1 MTKYAENIRRIVG
14 EVRPD
19 GAAGPLDDIG
29 GIPASKSTATQTI
42 SGGLAGGNTINESSD
57 NNTTKNVDENSGI
70 TKPSRT
76 LSSLESAQAADGQ
89 DHQSLTR
96 EPDAGSFSARELL
109 DNEGNTPNFTLPGP
123 VDDLGLK
130 DKSGVLA
137 TVTGTDPYSG
147 KDLKVH
153 IDGLYRPQAASTW
166 SDGTPRVAAWED
178 PETPP
183 TKDGFVPG
191 TYWVTSSTTP
201 QELAWPYDMDG
212 IGAGI
217 VSQNLGASGQTGGPG
232 TVYGPNSFSNYY
244 VFTTYTQISA
254 SQYDVIMFQSDSGGN
269 RLGPDFTAFNVT
281 TQDCTLSPPTDPN
294 ACPVSLLETMWPVDN
309 VISLALNSAKFLYNS
324 YDPDATVRFSGQS
337 SSVVEI
343 EMSGGRQARLEV
355 AAGGG
360 VILYEVDS
368 LGGSPTGTVR
378 YYNNQGQFSMFA
390 PASNIEAFRP
400 PLNP

>member
-1 MTKYAENIRRIVG
+1 MTKYADNIRRIVG
-14 EVRPD
+14 EPRPD
-19 GAAGPLDDIG
+19 GAAGPLEDVG

-57 NNTTKNVDENSGI
+57 NKLLEGVDDNFGI
-70 TKPSRT
+70 DKIDRT
-76 LSSLESAQAADGQ
+76 ADSNGSAQAADGK
-89 DHQSLTR
+89 DNQSLTR
-96 EPDAGSFSARELL
+96 EPDSGKFSAEDLI
-109 DNEGNTPNFTLPGP
+109 DNNGDVPQLVVPST

-147 KDLKVH
+147 EGLEVH
-153 IDGLYRPQAASTW
+153 IDGLYRPVPATTW
-166 SDGTPRVAAWED
+166 DDGTPKTAEWED
-178 PETPP
+178 PNTPP
-183 TKDGFVPG
+183 TKDGFTPG
-191 TYWVTSSTTP
+191 TYWLANATTP
-201 QELAWPYDMDG
+201 QEIAWPFDMDG

-217 VSQNLGASGQTGGPG
+217 VSQNLGAAGQTGGPG

-244 VFTTYTQISA
+244 VFTLYTQISA
-254 SQYDVIMFQSDSGGN
+254 SQYDVIMFQSDSSGN
-269 RLGPDFTAFNVT
+269 RIGADFTAFNVT
-281 TQDCTLSPPTDPN
+281 SADCTLSPPTDPN
-294 ACPVSLLETMWPVDN
+294 ACPVNLLETAWPVN
-309 VISLALNSAKFLYNS
+309 NIISLALNSAKFLYNS

-343 EMSGGRQARLEV
+343 EMSGGRQARMEV